1 MANYTTVFK
10 VKTLVTTSKKD
21 SEIVSVI
28 QDSDSFIDNMLGGSG
43 APANMLADWSARLT
57 AYKIQSMTTLGGIT
71 GNDTSNVSRI
81 KIGDA
86 EIQTGTTTGAS
97 SGSNASTTGNLN
109 DWRSQVIQEI
119 TYWKRSSRLG

>member
-1 MANYTTVFK
+1 MVSTN
-10 VKTLVTTSKKD
+10 KKD
-21 SEIVSVI
+21 SEIISVI
-28 QDSDSFIDNMLGGSG
+28 QDSDSFIDNWLGGTG
-43 APANMLADWSARLT
+43 APANMKADWSARLT

-86 EIQTGTTTGAS
+86 EIQTGTTTGGSTS
-97 SGSNASTTGNLN
+97 SSSTTGNLN
-109 DWRSQVIQEI
+109 DWRSQVKEEI